1 MYHEELPKGL
11 LDGEN
16 ESPDPLEVM
25 KHLQMQEKT
34 TPEELSRILG
44 DINRQDLVKL
54 VVKSAKKNSL
64 TRKNSGP
71 SSPKLEDTLSI
82 TIKSSDLLLEQ
93 LELLL
98 KHAASKGSKR
108 IEEVVL
114 IAKTNL
120 TDVVQRKLRYASGLL
135 SSQSQPEHFTNVS
148 NSNSPSGSSPENSLT
163 VKASPSDPG
172 HQRPQISDVDLK
184 KAVESLKPPSVT
196 TRRGEY
202 NITREYISL
211 SSIHIIIA
219 GATPTQKGKENH
231 SSPTNSSRTS
241 SDNEDDIY
249 TVPGPV
255 KTTASPTQASDA
267 TYCNYPIRNHC
278 QPLSAPGSENGKALL
293 VTGSTKTAK
302 PGPTTKPKPLK
313 GKSHTTG
320 EYAFKDIK

>member
-1 MYHEELPKGL
+1 MSGLDAQKLAAYEHRKFLSQLSDKLSRKELRKIVYHEELPKGL

-16 ESPDPLEVM
+16 GSPDPLEVM

-148 NSNSPSGSSPENSLT
+148 NSNSPSGSSPESSLT
-163 VKASPSDPG
+163 VKTSPSDPG

-184 KAVESLKPPSVT
+184 KAVENLKPPSVT
-196 TRRGEY
+196 TRRG
-202 NITREYISL
+202 
-211 SSIHIIIA
+211 
-219 GATPTQKGKENH
+219 
-231 SSPTNSSRTS
+231 
-241 SDNEDDIY
+241 
-249 TVPGPV
+249 
-255 KTTASPTQASDA
+255 
-267 TYCNYPIRNHC
+267 
-278 QPLSAPGSENGKALL
+278 
-293 VTGSTKTAK
+293 
-302 PGPTTKPKPLK
+302 
-313 GKSHTTG
+313 
-320 EYAFKDIK
+320 